1 MCIQININTGGLGNK
16 WGPLTSYIPFLYYLQ
31 YTYYN
36 MRTEQKAFKNNIQ
49 MKNIKL
55 VNSDIDK
62 SIALTKAN

>member
-1 MCIQININTGGLGNK
+1 
-16 WGPLTSYIPFLYYLQ
+16 
-31 YTYYN
+31 